1 MNYRVLVLPNRAVI
15 SLPVLRKLKELVR
28 AGATVIGPQP
38 KESGSIQ
45 NYPQC
50 DAEVAKLAGELWNGN
65 TGKGRVISGRT
76 AREVLLAGGV
86 KPDCELQPIADTGPA
101 PQLDYIHRTIDD
113 AEIYFI
119 ANRGTNAALIRATFR
134 VTGKAPE
141 LWDAVSGENRYAA
154 AYYELEDRTTL
165 RLELPPCGSYF
176 VIFREPAAAHP
187 VRSAS
192 NEARITPLQELTGGW
207 TVKFDTNWGGPAAA
221 QFDSLVSWT
230 ERPEPG
236 IKFYSGT
243 ATYSKTFEVKAESAK
258 RKAEIL
264 LDLGNVRELAEV
276 RVNGKSCGIT
286 WSPPFR
292 VDITAAVQPGT
303 NRLEVDVVNFWPNRI
318 IGDASLPKEER
329 RTQTNIRK
337 LTARTPLMPS
347 GLFGP
352 VSLLQSDAA
361 EKNR

>member
-1 MNYRVLVLPNRAVI
+1 M
-15 SLPVLRKLKELVR
+15 
-28 AGATVIGPQP
+28 
-38 KESGSIQ
+38 
-45 NYPQC
+45 
-50 DAEVAKLAGELWNGN
+50 
-65 TGKGRVISGRT
+65 
-76 AREVLLAGGV
+76 
-86 KPDCELQPIADTGPA
+86 
-101 PQLDYIHRTIDD
+101 
-113 AEIYFI
+113 
-119 ANRGTNAALIRATFR
+119 
-134 VTGKAPE
+134 
-141 LWDAVSGENRYAA
+141 SGENRYAA